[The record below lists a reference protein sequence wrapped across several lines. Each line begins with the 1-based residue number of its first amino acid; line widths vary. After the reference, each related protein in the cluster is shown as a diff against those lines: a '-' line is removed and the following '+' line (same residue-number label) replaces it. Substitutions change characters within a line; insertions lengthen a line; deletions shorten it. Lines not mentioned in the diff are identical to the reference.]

1 MADKNNI
8 LKDERI
14 QQILDLLLK
23 YTVGDYAPRG
33 TVSEKKDEIDAIII
47 GLNTLAEEA
56 QASGKIVRDYEKRVD
71 SIMDVLLR
79 YTLFDFTEKAVVS
92 GIGDELDAIAI
103 GMNTLAEELVAS
115 KQVEEQQVQSIKET
129 NHFLD
134 TILEFIPNMVFVK
147 EAKELRFVRFN
158 RAGEELLGYP
168 REQLIGKNDYDF
180 FPKDQADFFTAKD
193 REALDKNEVTDIPE
207 ELIQTANGQRWLH
220 TRKIPIPGEDGK
232 PAYLLGVS
240 EDITKKKKS
249 EEIIAKLNR
258 DLQKNVVQLEN
269 SNKELEAFSYSVS
282 HDLRAPLRAIH
293 GYTKILKEEYT
304 AQLDSDAQNMMDS
317 VMSNAKKMGQ
327 LIDDLLSFSQLGRKE
342 LVKRPADMEVMVKTV
357 IAELK
362 RSMPDTKA
370 EITVHHLPKAT
381 VDSNLMFQV
390 FVNLISNA
398 VKYSSLKEK
407 PVIEIGAEEE
417 GDEIIYYIKDNGTGF
432 DMKYYNKLFG
442 IFQRL
447 HDASEFEGTG
457 VGLALVK
464 RIILRHDGRIWAEAE
479 PDKGATFYFALKK
492 DS

>member
-1 MADKNNI
+1 VADKNNI